1 MRYNFLPSFARRKGR
16 ITKLQETNLSF
27 LADFSL
33 DNPNTLNND
42 PSFDK
47 IALEIGFGNGEDFF
61 SFAKEK
67 TNTLFLASEV
77 YKSGIGNLIGKIR
90 EHSLEN
96 IYIHEGDIRDL
107 IFEEKGFKFD
117 EVYIICPDPWPKDRH
132 HKRRLLNKDFFER
145 IQPCLKQNSFLFLS
159 TDWKNYA
166 EQIEDVL
173 RAFEDKFSIETLKQI
188 PGRELSKFQKK
199 GIKEGREIYNF
210 KLSLI

>member
-1 MRYNFLPSFARRKGR
+1 M
-16 ITKLQETNLSF
+16 
-27 LADFSL
+27 
-33 DNPNTLNND
+33 
-42 PSFDK
+42 
-47 IALEIGFGNGEDFF
+47 
-61 SFAKEK
+61 
-67 TNTLFLASEV
+67 ASEV

-107 IFEEKGFKFD
+107 IFEEEGFKFD

-145 IQPCLKQNSFLFLS
+145 IQPCLKQNSFIFLS

-173 RAFEDKFSIETLKQI
+173 RAFEDKFSIETLEQI
-188 PGRELSKFQKK
+188 PGRELSKFQRK

>member
-16 ITKLQETNLSF
+16 ITKLQEKNLSF
-27 LADFSL
+27 LADYSL
-33 DNPNTLNND
+33 DHPNTLYDN
-42 PSFDK
+42 PSFKK

-67 TNTLFLASEV
+67 NNTLFLASEV

-96 IYIHEGDIRDL
+96 ICIYEGDIRDL
-107 IFEEKGFKFD
+107 IFEEEGFRFD
-117 EVYIICPDPWPKDRH
+117 EVYIICPDPWPKDKL
-132 HKRRLLNKDFFER
+132 HKRRLLSRDFFER
-145 IQPCLKQNSFLFLS
+145 IQSCLKPNSFIFLS
-159 TDWKNYA
+159 TDWENYA
-166 EQIEDVL
+166 FKIQDVL
-173 RAFEDKFSIETLKQI
+173 RDFEDKFLIENVKQI

-199 GIKEGREIYNF
+199 GIKEGRDIYTF

>member
-1 MRYNFLPSFARRKGR
+1 MPSFARRKGR
-16 ITKLQETNLSF
+16 ITKLQEKNLSF
-27 LADFSL
+27 LSDYSL
-33 DNPNTLNND
+33 DDPNTLNNN

-67 TNTLFLASEV
+67 NNTLFLASEV

-90 EHSLEN
+90 KHSLEN
-96 IYIHEGDIRDL
+96 VYIHEGDIRDL
-107 IFEEKGFKFD
+107 ILEEKSFKFD

-145 IQPCLKQNSFLFLS
+145 IQPCLKSNSFIFLS

-166 EQIEDVL
+166 EQIQDVL
-173 RAFEDKFSIETLKQI
+173 RGFEDEFSIETIKQI

>member
-27 LADFSL
+27 LADYSL
-33 DNPNTLNND
+33 DDPNTLNND

-107 IFEEKGFKFD
+107 IFEEKSFKFD

-145 IQPCLKQNSFLFLS
+145 IQPCLKPNSFIFLS

-166 EQIEDVL
+166 EQIEDAL
-173 RAFEDKFSIETLKQI
+173 RAFEDKFSIETLKKI
-188 PGRELSKFQKK
+188 PGRELSKFQRK
-199 GIKEGREIYNF
+199 GIKEGREIYSF